1 MFLHF
6 YFAQK
11 NGETQIKKVLTNHK
25 HYGKITELFLVD
37 EKLKQFTQ
45 FDVVRFERNLKK
57 VKKVLDKQKEL

>member
-1 MFLHF
+1 MF
-6 YFAQK
+6 
-11 NGETQIKKVLTNHK
+11 KKVLTNHK
-25 HYGKITELFLVD
+25 HYGKITELFLMD